1 MMEGDAGPSSQS
13 PSENEPLNRTKSDR
27 PNNPD
32 RKTLQHFF
40 MKASDLFPD
49 ASASEPPV
57 LPPQQQRNH
66 NLARCNFKL
75 QPQFFFLHNKF
86 AAFFNSYITC
96 KPTETSIIT
105 FCRHAL
111 NRQLAGRLHPW
122 ANSRAHATFA
132 QGYKEASFID
142 SHPWRT
148 PVLGAPHNP
157 PPSGFIQ
164 CAQFDSTGELL
175 VTGNDDGTVL
185 IHSGEALQ
193 EAAWD
198 ASFANLNTR
207 NIRKSTRDGITAS
220 MQGSTLK
227 VDPILALYSG
237 LSKVHHVRWNPAN
250 ENVIATACST
260 SKTVHLFDLQQTQG
274 RPKQS
279 FSLPMQISGGAGDIA
294 FFGGSSSSSSCNG
307 DRNNIGNKGNLPGGG
322 YTLLIGGPTGQA
334 YIWDVRMAGPPAVSL
349 HSTRGGAVTS
359 VALIENDH
367 AVVAATQ
374 GGDIKAWD
382 LRGGSGGAL
391 RFGGIIHHHPILT
404 TVDLRLALLE
414 VPNLAEQA
422 GSVPSCTVHA
432 MVLNPHAPHRAGFH
446 LGCGWSGVL
455 DLHSKRVTHLH
466 APPQP
471 LVDEQ
476 PTATD
481 GARAMVLWA
490 QMAAPHLRRRAC
502 WTADGRRF
510 AVPSRQKD
518 ALLLLDFE
526 ETKYAGCYALPDA
539 EENGNEIY
547 EVLDDIE
554 DHNDNDGRGEREL
567 QEECDELEGQRLR
580 EDDDDDAVMA
590 MDVEDRMHMLR
601 GTWNNAR
608 IATSRNLEEEE
619 MFRRA
624 ARRKRNPP
632 AVEVP
637 LSQAAI
643 CAAAMPVRYG
653 HNNTSSGEAN
663 VVVAGGAHN
672 FLSLVLP

>member
-1 MMEGDAGPSSQS
+1 
-13 PSENEPLNRTKSDR
+13 
-27 PNNPD
+27 
-32 RKTLQHFF
+32 
-40 MKASDLFPD
+40 
-49 ASASEPPV
+49 
-57 LPPQQQRNH
+57 
-66 NLARCNFKL
+66 
-75 QPQFFFLHNKF
+75 
-86 AAFFNSYITC
+86 
-96 KPTETSIIT
+96 
-105 FCRHAL
+105 
-111 NRQLAGRLHPW
+111 
-122 ANSRAHATFA
+122 
-132 QGYKEASFID
+132 
-142 SHPWRT
+142 
-148 PVLGAPHNP
+148 
-157 PPSGFIQ
+157 
-164 CAQFDSTGELL
+164 
-175 VTGNDDGTVL
+175 
-185 IHSGEALQ
+185 
-193 EAAWD
+193 
-198 ASFANLNTR
+198 
-207 NIRKSTRDGITAS
+207 
-220 MQGSTLK
+220 
-227 VDPILALYSG
+227 
-237 LSKVHHVRWNPAN
+237 
-250 ENVIATACST
+250 
-260 SKTVHLFDLQQTQG
+260 
-274 RPKQS
+274 
-279 FSLPMQISGGAGDIA
+279 
-294 FFGGSSSSSSCNG
+294 
-307 DRNNIGNKGNLPGGG
+307 
-322 YTLLIGGPTGQA
+322 
-334 YIWDVRMAGPPAVSL
+334 MAGPPAVSL

-422 GSVPSCTVHA
+422 GSVPSCAVHA

-580 EDDDDDAVMA
+580 EDDDDDDDAVMA

-608 IATSRNLEEEE
+608 IATSRNLEEEK